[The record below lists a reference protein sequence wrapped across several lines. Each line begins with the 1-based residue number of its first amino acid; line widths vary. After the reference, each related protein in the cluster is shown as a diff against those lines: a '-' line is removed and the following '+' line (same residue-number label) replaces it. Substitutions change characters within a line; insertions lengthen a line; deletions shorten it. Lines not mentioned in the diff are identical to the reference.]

1 MRIIMTLAICMVLQ
15 MMNAQEPQ
23 EAQAKQA
30 TYETIDLKEALAK
43 KHTAENMDELID
55 LGNYLP
61 IEISEQEK
69 DSEEWI
75 LDRQKSIGLYLKWYQ
90 KMFAAGFKLDYVAI
104 KTAQSERTIQK
115 NKAIK
120 SYLIA
125 EQRLKRYLKNNYKG
139 NKKKQFL
146 IAAQAYGTNYD
157 ITAERILSDVLNP
170 EFGFVVYEKSVR
182 VD

>member
-1 MRIIMTLAICMVLQ
+1 MS
-15 MMNAQEPQ
+15 AQETQ
-23 EAQAKQA
+23 EAQAIQA

-43 KHTAENMDELID
+43 QHTAENMDELID

-61 IEISEQEK
+61 IGISEQEEG
-69 DSEEWI
+69 SEEWI

-90 KMFAAGFKLDYVAI
+90 KMFAAGFKLNQVAN

-115 NKAIK
+115 NKAVK

-139 NKKKQFL
+139 NKKKQFIL
-146 IAAQAYGTNYD
+146 AAQAFGTNFD
-157 ITAERILSDVLNP
+157 ITAERVLNEVLNP
-170 EFGFVVYEKSVR
+170 EFGVVVYEKSVR
-182 VD
+182 VN